1 MAIDPFERHGI
12 DHLSPSSLRLWRDAP
27 AVWIGKYL
35 LKAPDESG
43 PGAWRGR
50 AVEAAVDR
58 LLFNLGAEA
67 AAKAMQDEWD
77 ACAQGVVDDDAT
89 KEYDALPDFLTQAKI
104 AFADLPM
111 PLQRQARMSLTIPG
125 ISVPLVGFAD
135 WVWPDHGTDLKTTWR
150 MPNGGKPD
158 PNHVEQVSAYSMF
171 HGVPFSLTYVT
182 PKRWMR
188 FEITPTDAATAYDRV
203 IEACHAIRSLLVHVT
218 DGHDALSMF
227 SPDYESF
234 YFRGP
239 MKTVVQMSKAARTVP
254 SEPSHTRLQAVPNV

>member
-1 MAIDPFERHGI
+1 MVTDPFERHGI

-58 LLFNLGAEA
+58 LLFNLGADA
-67 AAKAMQDEWD
+67 ADKAMQAEWN
-77 ACAQGVVDDDAT
+77 ACAQGVVDDDAV

-104 AFADLPM
+104 AFANFPT
-111 PLQRQARMSLTIPG
+111 PLQRQARMSLTVPG

-158 PNHVEQVSAYSMF
+158 PNHVEQVSAYAMF

-182 PKRWMR
+182 PKRWTR
-188 FEITPTDAATAYDRV
+188 FEITTTDAAIAYDGV
-203 IEACHAIRSLLVHVT
+203 IEACHAIRSMLAHVS

-227 SPDYESF
+227 SPDYTSY
-234 YFRGP
+234 YFRP
-239 MKTVVQMSKAARTVP
+239 AMTEAVKASKARRVIP
-254 SEPSHTRLQAVPNV
+254 SERNHEPLRAVEP